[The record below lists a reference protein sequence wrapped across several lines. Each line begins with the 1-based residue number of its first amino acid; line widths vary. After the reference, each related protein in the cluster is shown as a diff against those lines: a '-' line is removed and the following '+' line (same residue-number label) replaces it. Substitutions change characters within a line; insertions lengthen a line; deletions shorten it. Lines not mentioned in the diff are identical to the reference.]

1 MAQRVQIILE
11 DDIDG
16 TTADETVRFG
26 LDGVDYEI
34 DLSIEN
40 AEKLRDAMAQWVGHA
55 RKVSRGRGTATGRR
69 SSSGGGTSPTE
80 IRAWAQ
86 ANGLE
91 VSSRGRVPAHVREAF
106 EAAQR

>member
-34 DLSIEN
+34 DLSVDN
-40 AEKLRDAMAQWVGHA
+40 AERLREALALWVGHA
-55 RKVSRGRGTATGRR
+55 RKTARGRAGAPARKN
-69 SSSGGGTSPTE
+69 SGTSPTE
-80 IRAWAQ
+80 IRAWAKE
-86 ANGLE
+86 NGFD
-91 VSSRGRVPAHVREAF
+91 VSSRGRVPTNIRDAF

>member
-34 DLSIEN
+34 DLSVDN
-40 AEKLRDAMAQWVGHA
+40 AERLREALALWVGHA
-55 RKVSRGRGTATGRR
+55 RKTSRGRASAATRK
-69 SSSGGGTSPTE
+69 SSGSSPTE
-80 IRAWAQ
+80 IRAWAKD
-86 ANGLE
+86 NGFD
-91 VSSRGRVPAHVREAF
+91 VSSRGRVPTNIREAF